1 MAALLFT
8 IFLYTFG
15 RRSTHRKLVS
25 QKVPSCLVN
34 RLNPA
39 FSTRKFGMLPRPS
52 GGPSRHRVIAFC
64 FVTLLA
70 SLAGIFHAAAQT
82 PQSWLFVEAIA
93 NGKATGAVTFLRDG
107 QRFSGER
114 QLRFDGGCCNRNI
127 RARFL

>member
-1 MAALLFT
+1 
-8 IFLYTFG
+8 
-15 RRSTHRKLVS
+15 
-25 QKVPSCLVN
+25 
-34 RLNPA
+34 
-39 FSTRKFGMLPRPS
+39 MLPRPS

-114 QLRFDGGCCNRNI
+114 QLRFDGGAATETFVHDFCDL
-127 RARFL
+127 RADKHRSEPGNG